1 MLDFQYCYNNNLK
14 SKLILHFFIS
24 NFLANFVL
32 RKFAKNRVINDF
44 LFTKH
49 HK

>member
-32 RKFAKNRVINDF
+32 RKFAKNRVMNDF
-44 LFTKH
+44 FSYKTP
-49 HK
+49 